1 MSAPFVR
8 DAFRAAVPLVL
19 PPDFLFVE
27 SINLA
32 ERTEN
37 LPAQYATLDFL
48 PASNE
53 RIALG
58 RPSLERETGTCVVL
72 LYSPQQ
78 TGDTET
84 AEAAQLICDAMGN
97 FALGSLRVLDAGPP
111 SDLDGGDF
119 RGSFYGMS
127 VGLRYQWDHFV
138 D

>member
-8 DAFRAAVPLVL
+8 DAFRAAVPLLL
-19 PPDFLFVE
+19 PPEYQFVE

-37 LPAQYATLDFL
+37 LPARFATLDFL
-48 PASNE
+48 SGTRE

-58 RPSLERETGTCVVL
+58 RPSLERETGICVVL
-72 LYSPQQ
+72 LLSPQQ
-78 TGDTET
+78 IGDSEAAET
-84 AEAAQLICDAMGN
+84 AQLICDGLGN
-97 FALGSLRVLDAGPP
+97 FTLGSLRVLDAGPP
-111 SDLDGGDF
+111 SDMDGGDF

-127 VGLRYQWDHFV
+127 VGLRYQYDYFV